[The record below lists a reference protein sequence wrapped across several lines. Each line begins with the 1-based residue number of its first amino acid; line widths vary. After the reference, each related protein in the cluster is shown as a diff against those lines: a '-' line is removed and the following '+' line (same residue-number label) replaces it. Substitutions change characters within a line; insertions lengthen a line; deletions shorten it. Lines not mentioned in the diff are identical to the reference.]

1 MYTRFPERNYLLTVN
16 APYFLFPFHFL
27 PAIVCTVGRPI
38 PRETTGWGKGQ
49 KVAEQKNLSCYNGLV
64 SSFNSEENASLTFTI
79 ILLTMKICQ
88 GWGYNS
94 VGRELVQ
101 EPEFWPP
108 PLHKTGYSGHAM
120 IPALEVEIRMYILIV
135 YTQLH
140 SKFKA
145 SLGYESP
152 GF

>member
-1 MYTRFPERNYLLTVN
+1 
-16 APYFLFPFHFL
+16 
-27 PAIVCTVGRPI
+27 
-38 PRETTGWGKGQ
+38 
-49 KVAEQKNLSCYNGLV
+49 
-64 SSFNSEENASLTFTI
+64 
-79 ILLTMKICQ
+79 MKICQ

-108 PLHKTGYSGHAM
+108 PLHKTGYSGTCYD
-120 IPALEVEIRMYILIV
+120 PGLGSRNKNVV

-152 GF
+152 VF